1 MCDKGEESDMAKIR
15 WLNKP
20 ENHDYAAAADYLELI
35 ASPAVQQLTKKMSA
49 AAASGLVINKHAK
62 DILRAAQLQLLD
74 ADDPYVLKDL
84 KKIRTDIPL
93 SPILLVRGNF
103 AVGRPLIIADGYH
116 RVCASYHHDPDNGVR
131 AVLVDYDGHI
141 DQTSWGLT

>member
-1 MCDKGEESDMAKIR
+1 MGKVR

-20 ENHDYAAAADYLELI
+20 EDHDYTAAADYLELI
-35 ASPAVQQLTKKMSA
+35 AGPAVQQLTRKMA
-49 AAASGLVINKHAK
+49 ANAASGLVINKHAK
-62 DILRAAQLQLLD
+62 DILRAAQLELLD

-84 KKIRTDIPL
+84 KKIKTDIAV

-103 AVGRPLIIADGYH
+103 AVGRPLVIADGYH
-116 RVCASYHHDPDNGVR
+116 RVCASYHHDPDTKVR